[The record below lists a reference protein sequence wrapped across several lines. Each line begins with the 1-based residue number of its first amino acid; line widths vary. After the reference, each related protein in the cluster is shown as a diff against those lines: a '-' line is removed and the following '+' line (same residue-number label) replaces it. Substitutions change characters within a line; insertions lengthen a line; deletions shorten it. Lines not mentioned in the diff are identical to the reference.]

1 MEKLSDEEYLIN
13 GVEVYHVINGE
24 EKWWIPSTNPF
35 GHACCMCG
43 IWHDVKYEIKN
54 GIPEFLFIKNEEE
67 TKKHQS
73 FILQHPKLYPD
84 NLLSRLSKGQRAI
97 EAMEKISEVRFRDAD
112 DYAGKLYDITE
123 IFLQYN
129 KEK

>member
-1 MEKLSDEEYLIN
+1 VQELESSERINNDVQEIAKLLI
-13 GVEVYHVINGE
+13 
-24 EKWWIPSTNPF
+24 
-35 GHACCMCG
+35 A
-43 IWHDVKYEIKN
+43 D
-54 GIPEFLFIKNEEE
+54 LQQQNE
-67 TKKHQS
+67 
-73 FILQHPKLYPD
+73 
-84 NLLSRLSKGQRAI
+84 KGQRAI